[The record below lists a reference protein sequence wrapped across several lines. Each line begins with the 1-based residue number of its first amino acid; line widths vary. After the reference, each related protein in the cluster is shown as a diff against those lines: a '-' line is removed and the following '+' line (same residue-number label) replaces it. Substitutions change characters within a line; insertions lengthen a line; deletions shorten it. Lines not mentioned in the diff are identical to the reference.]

1 MSENEKKIGILTIHN
16 STNYGAVLQA
26 FALNKY
32 IRDLEYDCQVI
43 DYQQHELFK
52 YTKVLS
58 LARITWN
65 NYPYK
70 TLGRKFKLLISL
82 ILSAPSKYR
91 RLKSFEKFRMKYI
104 DLSDPVKSSSEID
117 ALGYTDLICGS
128 DQIWNPQITDGI
140 DKMYFADVGLEI
152 NKISYAASIGR
163 ERYKSGDELLV
174 KELIEK
180 MDYCAVRE
188 EQSVAYLETF
198 VDKHIEQVVDPVFLL
213 KRVVYESIAFLP
225 SKIKPYV
232 FLYCVIED
240 SMAHKIAEKIAADNG
255 LSLVEVWHD
264 GSFKCGNI
272 RICDASPQ
280 SFLGYIKNARFVI
293 TNSFHG
299 LAFSIIMGKEFFVV
313 NNKWRGTRI
322 IDLLKMIEL
331 EDRLYTDLPIV
342 MPEEIDYT
350 KAYMLLT
357 KNVEKSKNFLNRALQ
372 RI

>member
-1 MSENEKKIGILTIHN
+1 MSTNEKKIGILTIHD

-32 IRDLEYDCQVI
+32 IQDLGYKCQVI

-58 LARITWN
+58 LARISWN

-70 TLGRKFKLLISL
+70 TPVRKLKLLISL
-82 ILSAPSKYR
+82 ILSAPRKYR
-91 RLKSFEKFRMKYI
+91 RLRSFKRFRNKYI
-104 DLSDPVKSSSEID
+104 NLSNPVNSSLEINV
-117 ALGYTDLICGS
+117 LGYTDLICGS

-140 DKMYFADVGLEI
+140 DKVYFADVDGKS
-152 NKISYAASIGR
+152 NKISYAASIGK
-163 ERYKSGDELLV
+163 ERYEPRDEQIV

-180 MDYCAVRE
+180 MDYCSVRE
-188 EQSVAYLETF
+188 EQSVVYLETF
-198 VDKHIEQVVDPVFLL
+198 VNKHIEQVVDPVFLL
-213 KRVVYESIAFLP
+213 KREVYENIAFSPL
-225 SKIKPYV
+225 KIKPYV

-240 SMAHKIAEKIAADNG
+240 NLAYRIAKKIADNNE
-255 LSLVEVWHD
+255 LSLVEVWND
-264 GSFKCGNI
+264 GSFRCDNI

-280 SFLGYIKNARFVI
+280 RFLGYIKNARFVI

-322 IDLLKMIEL
+322 TDLLKMMDL
-331 EDRLYTDLPIV
+331 EDRLYTDLPIE
-342 MPEEIDYT
+342 MPKEIDYT
-350 KAYMLLT
+350 KPYMLLT

-372 RI
+372 RM